1 MSSNRNG
8 PPVDQYLEPSQT
20 TDRPPTDFE
29 NALGDAIEGAYG
41 AGTHDLAGLVAHL
54 NQHGP
59 PSPDGATWTED
70 IFTSLMAEL
79 GR

>member
-8 PPVDQYLEPSQT
+8 RPADQYLEPSQT

-29 NALGDAIEGAYG
+29 NALGDAIEQAYG
-41 AGTHDLAGLVAHL
+41 AGTHDLTGLVDHL
-54 NQHGP
+54 NRNGP
-59 PSPDGATWTED
+59 PDPGGSAWTEQG
-70 IFTSLMAEL
+70 FTSLMAEL